1 MTDQQNPNRPE
12 SGQPAGSQGS
22 NEAWQEVGRQF
33 QALGQSLAATIQ
45 AAWQNEEVRRQAQ
58 EMKTGLEA
66 MVNDVGQA
74 IKETASSPKAQ
85 SVKNEAVKAAES
97 VRSAGEETVQE
108 VRPHLVSAL
117 QTLNEELQKLIG
129 RLQGTKPEQGNEPPA
144 GEPPAHN

>member
-1 MTDQQNPNRPE
+1 MTDQQNTNPSE
-12 SGQPAGSQGS
+12 TGQPAGSQNT

-33 QALGQSLAATIQ
+33 QALGESLATAIQ

-58 EMKTGLEA
+58 GMKTGLEA

-85 SVKNEAVKAAES
+85 SVKAEAVKTAES
-97 VRSAGEETVQE
+97 FRTAGEETVQE
-108 VRPHLVSAL
+108 VRPHLVAAL

-129 RLQGTKPEQGNEPPA
+129 RLQGSKPEQGSEPNS
-144 GEPPAHN
+144 EEK

>member
-1 MTDQQNPNRPE
+1 MTDQQNPNQTE
-12 SGQPAGSQGS
+12 TGQPAGTPNT

-33 QALGQSLAATIQ
+33 QALGESLAAAIQ

-58 EMKTGLEA
+58 EMKSGLEA

-85 SVKNEAVKAAES
+85 SVKTEAVKAAES
-97 VRSAGEETVQE
+97 VRTAGEETVQE

-117 QTLNEELQKLIG
+117 QTLNDELQKLIG
-129 RLQGTKPEQGNEPPA
+129 RLQSSKPQPG
-144 GEPPAHN
+144 GEPPEEKN